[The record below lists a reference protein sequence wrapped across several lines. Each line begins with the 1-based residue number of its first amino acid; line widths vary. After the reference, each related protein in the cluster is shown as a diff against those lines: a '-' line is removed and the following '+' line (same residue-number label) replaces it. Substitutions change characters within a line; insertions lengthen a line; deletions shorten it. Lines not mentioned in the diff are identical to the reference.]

1 MEKHDEASDA
11 RWTEERMAT
20 LTPDAQWEPNVA
32 RGLARLRAGTDSGR
46 PRRHRWTWI
55 AVGATAA
62 AVFVMA
68 TPMARALAERCGE
81 LLVSNLTGH
90 GPTRTYAIPV
100 QRRTMPDVT
109 LNDASGHPVRLSDF
123 RGKVVLLNFWTTSCQ
138 QCDGEIPWFKEFQ
151 QTYSDGLVVLGVS
164 LDKNGWASARPY
176 AEAMKINYRVM
187 VGGED
192 VARQYGGLRS
202 IPTTLIIDKS
212 GRIAVTHRG
221 FCSKSEYEADT
232 QALLAEH

>member
-1 MEKHDEASDA
+1 MEKHDETNVT

-20 LTPDAQWEPNVA
+20 LTPDAEWEPNVA
-32 RGLARLRAGTDSGR
+32 LGLARLRAGTESGR
-46 PRRHRWTWI
+46 PRHHRWTWI
-55 AVGATAA
+55 AVGAMAA
-62 AVFVMA
+62 TVFVMA
-68 TPMARALAERCGE
+68 TPMARAFAGRCGE
-81 LLVSNLTGH
+81 FLMSNLTGH
-90 GPTRTYAIPV
+90 GPTRTYTTLV
-100 QRRTMPDVT
+100 QRRTMPDFA
-109 LNDASGHPVRLSDF
+109 LIDASGHPVRLSDF
-123 RGKVVLLNFWTTSCQ
+123 RGKVVLLNFWTTSCR

-164 LDKNGWASARPY
+164 LDKDGWASARPY

-192 VARQYGGLRS
+192 VARQFGGLRS

-221 FCSKSEYEADT
+221 YCSKSEYEADT

>member
-1 MEKHDEASDA
+1 MEKHDEANVA
-11 RWTEERMAT
+11 RWTEERMGT
-20 LTPDAQWEPNVA
+20 LAPDAQWEPDVA
-32 RGLARLRAGTDSGR
+32 GGLARLRAGTESDR
-46 PRRHRWTWI
+46 PRRHRWAWI
-55 AVGATAA
+55 ALGATAA
-62 AVFVMA
+62 TVFVVA
-68 TPMARALAERCGE
+68 TPMARAFAERCGE
-81 LLVSNLTGH
+81 FLMSNLTGN
-90 GPTRTYAIPV
+90 GPTRAYATPV
-100 QRRTMPDVT
+100 QRRTMPDFT

-123 RGKVVLLNFWTTSCQ
+123 RGKVVLLNFWTTSCR

-164 LDKNGWASARPY
+164 LDKDGWVSARPY
-176 AEAMKINYRVM
+176 VEQRKMNYRVM
-187 VGGED
+187 VGGDE
-192 VARQYGGLRS
+192 VARLAGGARS

>member
-1 MEKHDEASDA
+1 MEKHDETNVA

-20 LTPDAQWEPNVA
+20 LTPEAEWEPNVA
-32 RGLARLRAGTDSGR
+32 RGLARLRAGRESGR

-55 AVGATAA
+55 AVGAMAA
-62 AVFVMA
+62 TVFVVA
-68 TPMARALAERCGE
+68 TPMARAFAERCGE
-81 LLVSNLTGH
+81 FLMSNLTGN
-90 GPTRTYAIPV
+90 GPTRAYATPV
-100 QRRTMPDVT
+100 QRRTMPDFT

-123 RGKVVLLNFWTTSCQ
+123 RGKVVLLNFWTTSCR
-138 QCDGEIPWFKEFQ
+138 QCDGEIPWFEEFQ

-164 LDKNGWASARPY
+164 LDRDGWASARPY
-176 AEAMKINYRVM
+176 AEAMKINYRVV
-187 VGGED
+187 VGGNE
-192 VARQYGGLRS
+192 VARLAGGLRS

-232 QALLAEH
+232 RALLAEH